1 MNEPAGWY
9 YAEGDEAG
17 STRYWD
23 GSQWQ
28 SEAQEAPATE
38 SVSELALVAPGVRLL
53 GRLIDWLLLSIVI
66 LPVLMA
72 AQTDGAGLILGVTYK
87 WLAGIGVALFIWDT
101 LWIGLVGATPGKLI
115 LGYRVSA
122 VEGGESPTGLQVAAL
137 RAANRLVLLIPA
149 VGEILWLGVGL
160 VSLGM
165 MFNSDEHQSVM
176 DKAADTVVA
185 ATPK

>member
-9 YAEGDEAG
+9 YAEGDEPG
-17 STRYWD
+17 TTRYWD

-28 SEAQEAPATE
+28 SEAQEAPAME

-87 WLAGIGVALFIWDT
+87 WLAGIGVALFMWDT
-101 LWIGLVGATPGKLI
+101 LWIGLVGAP
-115 LGYRVSA
+115 LGNSFLATEFR
-122 VEGGESPTGLQVAAL
+122 PL
-137 RAANRLVLLIPA
+137 RAANRL
-149 VGEILWLGVGL
+149 LGCKSQRCARPIGL
-160 VSLGM
+160 S
-165 MFNSDEHQSVM
+165 F
-176 DKAADTVVA
+176 
-185 ATPK
+185 